1 MAIAPQHPPIVRDET
16 FGKDCEIETA
26 CLNGVWCI
34 IFGRHGKE
42 VFRVPLDNFA
52 ENIIDLAEAVFH
64 TAEDDIHDFINAEKT
79 DGIGNNV
86 LAYLQKMV
94 ETGRLKVAKHDHERQ
109 LVRTLESDVN
119 GNDGRI
125 WSVLKTYRGREVL
138 RVKHSCPL
146 WWPDHLAVS
155 ELIDKLGPYF
165 DAFVNAKVNKDYGLG
180 MEICLL
186 KYEHN
191 RQRYIGDFMTGLIE
205 HNKKQ
210 SDSQNYESC
219 SPPFSPGQL
228 ECCT

>member
-1 MAIAPQHPPIVRDET
+1 MAIHAQYPSIVRDEH
-16 FGKDCEIETA
+16 FGKDCEIQTA
-26 CLNGVWCI
+26 CLDGVWSI
-34 IFGRHGKE
+34 VFGRHGNE

-94 ETGRLKVAKHDHERQ
+94 EAGNLKIAKHDHERQ
-109 LVRTLESDVN
+109 LIRTIEYDVN
-119 GNDGRI
+119 GNDGKI
-125 WSVLKTYRGREVL
+125 WSVLKTFRGREVL
-138 RVKHSCPL
+138 RVKHTCPL
-146 WWPDHLAVS
+146 WWPDHLAVC
-155 ELIDKLGPYF
+155 ELIETLGPYF
-165 DAFVNAKVNKDYGLG
+165 DAFVNAKVNREYRLE

-191 RQRYIGDFMTGLIE
+191 RQKYIEDYMSGLIE
-205 HNKKQ
+205 CEKKQ
-210 SDSQNYESC
+210 PKLQDYESC
-219 SPPFSPGQL
+219 LPPLSSDEL